1 MKKVLVTGGAGFV
14 GSNLVRMLSEEYGC
28 EVTVLDDLFTGRKDF
43 LAGIEHELIVG
54 SVLDTDL
61 LEECMRGKDAVFHLA
76 ARNIIVSIERPRE
89 DMEVNIGGT
98 FNVLETALKYGVEKV
113 VYASTSSIYGNPRH
127 LPISE
132 DEPPSLLN
140 FYSVSKYAGEC
151 YCRAFY
157 EVYDLPVCVVRYSNV
172 YGYNQSP
179 ENPYCGVVEKFL
191 DKALQ
196 GEPLPVHGDGEQTRD
211 FTFVEDACR
220 ATVLAALSPKSPG
233 EVYNVGTGVETSVN
247 KLAYTI
253 LSLVGKG
260 GDIVR
265 IDRRDIDNIRRR
277 VLNVEKVRQHLK
289 FFTSHTLEMGIKKTL
304 DWHIGQARP
313 EESS

>member
-14 GSNLVRMLSEEYGC
+14 GSNLVRMLAVEYGC
-28 EVTVLDDLFTGRKDF
+28 EVTVLDDLFTGRKE
-43 LAGIEHELIVG
+43 LLEGIEHEFVGG
-54 SVLDTDL
+54 SVLDADL
-61 LEECMRGKDAVFHLA
+61 LNGCMSGMDTVFHLA

-98 FNVLETALKYGVEKV
+98 FNVLEAALRNKVKKV
-113 VYASTSSIYGNPRH
+113 VYASTCSVYGNPRH

-132 DEPPSLLN
+132 DEPPSFLN

-151 YCRAFY
+151 YCRTFY
-157 EVYDLPVCVVRYSNV
+157 EVYDFPVAIVRYSNV

-179 ENPYCGVVEKFL
+179 ENPYCGVVGRFM
-191 DKALQ
+191 DKALR

-247 KLAYTI
+247 RLAHAI
-253 LSLVGKG
+253 LSLVGAANE
-260 GDIVR
+260 VVH

-277 VLNVEKVRQHLK
+277 VLNVEKIRQHLK
-289 FFTSHTLEMGIKKTL
+289 FFPSYTLEMGLRKTL
-304 DWHIGQARP
+304 DWHRNTYP
-313 EESS
+313 EGSS